1 MFTSLGQIVTT
12 QNIHI
17 SSEILEWSQE
27 RPGWQRDALRRLFV
41 NGKVKPDEIGDL
53 VDLCKAAKGLSA
65 PRAPEVLSN
74 EHLAIKDGIS
84 EAVSLVSLIHHH
96 GANALA
102 PEQTVSFCPNLT
114 IVYGANAAGKSGY
127 ARILKR
133 ACRSR
138 STEEILG
145 NVLSGETPTKM
156 QATIKFR
163 QGPETTP
170 VAEWKVELPPS
181 AALAAV
187 SVFDAGSAPVYLRDK
202 TDVAFRPFGLD
213 IFDQL
218 STICGEVRSRLE
230 AEKEKLSTVTPGLP
244 LCAEGTRP
252 RALIDNLTSLTN
264 PDDVRALG
272 GLSADDEARLNGL
285 RTKQRDLQAKDPKQR
300 ARELKLKADRHN
312 LAARHINGLSRVLGS
327 DGLARLRSST
337 DSLRAAREALTV
349 VRESA
354 LTPDLLPGTG
364 EVAWQ
369 KMWDAGSA
377 FSAVAY
383 PGSAFPVVTERARCP
398 FCQQEI
404 GEGAGERLRHFA
416 EFVSS
421 NAQARVREEEKVQAD
436 LLLEVTQLTVARPEV
451 DLALTE
457 LAEDNAVLAQV
468 VRDFLQEAERIQ
480 KEVQKTT
487 KRGALP
493 ATDVGRSPEVD
504 LKAAATSLQNRAR
517 QLEGESP
524 TLTAEEI
531 TELRELEARVTLGAH
546 VNGVC
551 TEIERKK
558 RIAAY
563 DQCLTDTSTQAI
575 TRKSTDLTTRLV
587 TDHLRTIFQDELSKL
602 DFRHL
607 AVEMQSAGGAR
618 GALYHRLVFT
628 NAPGIPV
635 IRVLSEGESRT
646 LSLAAFLTELST
658 ASSRSAIIFDDPVS
672 SLDHEWRERIAKR
685 LVSEAKVRQV
695 IVFTHDILFLRF
707 LLDEAKRQN
716 VECQNQYVRRDD
728 QAGLCSSDLP
738 WIAMPISDRIGK
750 LRNLWQ
756 AAEKQFRTSP
766 EAYEP
771 EARHIY
777 GLLREAWEQAIA
789 EVLLNDVV
797 ERYRHS
803 IESQKVRHLHDI
815 TPEDC
820 KVVEDAMTECS
831 RWIRGHDQPAADA
844 TPLPKPPAIKKLID
858 DLEAWVKGIRKRRQ
872 K

>member
-1 MFTSLGQIVTT
+1 VTT
-12 QNIHI
+12 QSLDI

-27 RPGWQRDALRRLFV
+27 RPSWQRDALRRLFL
-41 NGKVKPDEIGDL
+41 NGKVKVDEIADL
-53 VDLCKAAKGLSA
+53 VELCKAAKGLSA
-65 PRAPEVLSN
+65 PRAPELLAN
-74 EHLAIKDGIS
+74 EHLAIKDGVS

-102 PEQTVSFCPNLT
+102 PEQTVSFSPNLT
-114 IVYGANAAGKSGY
+114 IVYGKNAAGKSGY

-145 NVLSGETPTKM
+145 NVLSAETPTKL
-156 QATIKFR
+156 QATINFR
-163 QGPETTP
+163 HGPQATP
-170 VAEWKVELPPS
+170 VVEWKADAPPS

-187 SVFDAGSAPVYLRDK
+187 SVFDAGSAPVYLKDK

-218 STICGEVRSRLE
+218 SAICGEVRSRLE
-230 AEKEKLSTVTPGLP
+230 TEKEKLSAVTPDLP

-252 RALIDNLTSLTN
+252 KALVNNLTSLTN
-264 PDDVRALG
+264 PDDVRATG
-272 GLSADDEARLNGL
+272 ALSADDETRLNGL
-285 RTKQRDLQAKDPKQR
+285 RTKQRDLQTKDPKQR
-300 ARELKLKADRHN
+300 ARELKLKADRLN
-312 LAARHINGLSRVLGS
+312 LAALHINGLSRILGS
-327 DGLARLRSST
+327 DGLTRLRSST

-364 EVAWQ
+364 ESIWQ
-369 KMWDAGSA
+369 RMWDAGAA
-377 FSAVAY
+377 FSEVAY
-383 PGSAFPVVTERARCP
+383 PGSIFPVVTQGARCP

-404 GEGAGERLRHFA
+404 GEGANERLRHFA
-416 EFVSS
+416 EYVSS
-421 NAQARVREEEKVQAD
+421 NAQARVREEEKAHSD
-436 LLLEVTQLTVARPEV
+436 LLLEISQLTVARPEV

-457 LAEDNAVLAQV
+457 LAEDNPTLAQG

-480 KEVQKTT
+480 KEVQKTA
-487 KRGALP
+487 KGGALP
-493 ATDVGRSPEVD
+493 ANDVGRSPETD
-504 LKAAATSLQNRAR
+504 LKTAGTSLQNRAKE
-517 QLEGESP
+517 LEAESP
-524 TLTAEEI
+524 TLTAEE
-531 TELRELEARVTLGAH
+531 TAEARELEARVNLGAH
-546 VNGVC
+546 MGAVLA
-551 TEIERKK
+551 EIERKK

-563 DQCLTDTSTQAI
+563 DQCLTDTATQAI

-587 TDHLRTIFQDELSKL
+587 TDHLRKIFQDELAKL

-607 AVEMQSAGGAR
+607 AVEIQSAGGAR

-685 LVSEAKVRQV
+685 LVSEAKARQV

-707 LLDEAKRQN
+707 LLDEAKRQE
-716 VECQNQYVRRDD
+716 VEYQNQYVRRDD

-738 WIAMPISDRIGK
+738 WIAMPTSDRIGK
-750 LRNLWQ
+750 LRSLWQ
-756 AAEKQFRTSP
+756 MAEKQFRTSP
-766 EAYEP
+766 EAYEL

-777 GLLREAWEQAIA
+777 GLLREAWEQAIG
-789 EVLLNDVV
+789 EVLLNDVI

-803 IESQKVRHLHDI
+803 VESQKVRHLHDI

-820 KVVEDAMTECS
+820 KAVDEAMTECS

-844 TPLPKPPAIKKLID
+844 TPLPQPPAIKKLID
-858 DLEAWVKGIRKRRQ
+858 DLETWVKGIRKRRQ

>member
-1 MFTSLGQIVTT
+1 MTT
-12 QNIHI
+12 QSLDV
-17 SSEILEWSQE
+17 SSEILEWSE
-27 RPGWQRDALRRLFV
+27 DRPGWQRDALRRLFL
-41 NGKVKPDEIGDL
+41 NGKLKPDEIGDL
-53 VDLCKAAKGLSA
+53 VELCKAPKGLST
-65 PRAPEVLSN
+65 PRTPEVLAN
-74 EHLAIKDGIS
+74 EHLAIKEGVA

-102 PEQTVSFCPNLT
+102 PEQTVSFSPNLT
-114 IVYGANAAGKSGY
+114 IVYGKNAAGKSGY

-133 ACRSR
+133 ACRCR

-145 NVLSGETPTKM
+145 NVLSGETPTKL
-156 QATIKFR
+156 QATIGFR
-163 QGPETTP
+163 QGSQATP
-170 VAEWKVELPPS
+170 VVEWKTDAPPS

-230 AEKEKLSTVTPGLP
+230 TEKERLSAVTPGLP

-252 RALIDNLTSLTN
+252 KALIDNLTSLTN

-272 GLSADDEARLNGL
+272 TLSADDETRLNVL
-285 RTKQRDLQAKDPKQR
+285 RTKQRDLHAKDPKQR
-300 ARELKLKADRHN
+300 ARELKLKAERLN
-312 LAARHINGLSRVLGS
+312 LAARHINSLSRVFGS
-327 DGLARLRSST
+327 DGLAGLRSST

-354 LTPDLLPGTG
+354 LTPDLLPNTG
-364 EVAWQ
+364 GSIWQ
-369 KMWDAGSA
+369 RLWDAGAA
-377 FSAVAY
+377 FSEVAY
-383 PGSAFPVVTERARCP
+383 PGFIFPVVTQGARCP

-404 GEGAGERLRHFA
+404 GDGAKHRLRHFA
-416 EFVSS
+416 EYVSS
-421 NAQARVREEEKVQAD
+421 NAQTRVREEEKAHAN
-436 LLLEVTQLTVARPEV
+436 LLLEVSQLTVARPEI

-457 LAEDNAVLAQV
+457 FAEDNPALAQD
-468 VRDFLQEAERIQ
+468 VRDFLHEADRIQ
-480 KEVQKTT
+480 KEIQETT
-487 KRGALP
+487 KGGALP
-493 ATDVGRSPEVD
+493 ANDVGRSPETD
-504 LKAAATSLQNRAR
+504 LKTAGTLLQNRAR
-517 QLEGESP
+517 ELEAESP
-524 TLTAEEI
+524 TLTADETIEV
-531 TELRELEARVTLGAH
+531 RELEARVTLGAH
-546 VNGVC
+546 MGEVL

-563 DQCLTDTSTQAI
+563 DQCLTDTSTQTI

-587 TDHLRTIFQDELSKL
+587 TDHLRTIFQDELAKL

-607 AVEMQSAGGAR
+607 AVEIQSAGGAK

-635 IRVLSEGESRT
+635 MRVLSEGESRT

-685 LVSEAKVRQV
+685 LVSEARIRQV

-707 LLDEAKRQN
+707 LLDEAKRKN
-716 VECQNQYVRRDD
+716 VKYQNQYVRRDD

-738 WIAMPISDRIGK
+738 WIAMPTSDRIGK
-750 LRNLWQ
+750 LRGLWQ
-756 AAEKQFRTSP
+756 VVEKRFRTSP

-771 EARHIY
+771 EARYIY
-777 GLLREAWEQAIA
+777 GLLREAWEQAIG
-789 EVLLNDVV
+789 EVLLNDVI

-803 IESQKVRHLHDI
+803 VESHKVRHLHDI

-820 KVVEDAMTECS
+820 TAVDEAMTECS

-844 TPLPKPPAIKKLID
+844 TPLPQPLAIKKLID
-858 DLEAWVKGIRKRRQ
+858 DLEAWVRGIRKRRQ

>member
-1 MFTSLGQIVTT
+1 MTT
-12 QNIHI
+12 QSLDV
-17 SSEILEWSQE
+17 SSEILDWSQE
-27 RPGWQRDALRRLFV
+27 RPGWQRDALRRLFL
-41 NGKVKPDEIGDL
+41 NGKVKADETVDL
-53 VDLCKAAKGLSA
+53 VELCKAAKGLSA
-65 PRAPEVLSN
+65 PRAPEVLTN
-74 EHLAIKDGIS
+74 EHLAIKDGVS

-102 PEQTVSFCPNLT
+102 PEQTVSFGPNLT
-114 IVYGANAAGKSGY
+114 IVYGKNAAGKSGY

-145 NVLSGETPTKM
+145 NVLSGETPTKL

-163 QGPETTP
+163 QGPQTTL
-170 VAEWKVELPPS
+170 VAEWKADAPPS
-181 AALAAV
+181 TALAAV
-187 SVFDAGSAPVYLRDK
+187 SVFDAGSAPVYLKDK

-218 STICGEVRSRLE
+218 SAICGEVRSRLE
-230 AEKEKLSTVTPGLP
+230 TEKDKLSAVSPGLP
-244 LCAEGTRP
+244 FCAEGTRP
-252 RALIDNLTSLTN
+252 KALIDNLTSLTN

-272 GLSADDEARLNGL
+272 ALSADDETRLNGL

-300 ARELKLKADRHN
+300 ARELKLKADRLN
-312 LAARHINGLSRVLGS
+312 LAARHINGLSRVLGN
-327 DGLARLRSST
+327 DGLARLRSSI
-337 DSLRAAREALTV
+337 DSLRAAREALSV
-349 VRESA
+349 VRETA
-354 LTPDLLPGTG
+354 LTPDLLPSTG
-364 EVAWQ
+364 ETIWQ
-369 KMWDAGSA
+369 RMWDAGAA
-377 FSAVAY
+377 FSEIAY
-383 PGSAFPVVTERARCP
+383 PGSVFPVVAQGARCP

-404 GEGAGERLRHFA
+404 GEGAKERLRHFT
-416 EFVSS
+416 EYVSS
-421 NAQARVREEEKVQAD
+421 NAQARVREEEKTHAD
-436 LLLEVTQLTVARPEV
+436 LLLEVSQLTVARPEV

-457 LAEDNAVLAQV
+457 LAEDNPALAQG

-487 KRGALP
+487 KGGALP
-493 ATDVGRSPEVD
+493 ANDVGRSPETD
-504 LKAAATSLQNRAR
+504 LKSAGASLQNRAR
-517 QLEGESP
+517 ELEAESP
-524 TLTAEEI
+524 TLTPEEA
-531 TELRELEARVTLGAH
+531 TELRELDARVALGAH
-546 VNGVC
+546 LGEVLG
-551 TEIERKK
+551 EIERKK

-587 TDHLRTIFQDELSKL
+587 TDHLRTIFQDELGKL

-607 AVEMQSAGGAR
+607 AVEIQSAGGAR

-685 LVSEAKVRQV
+685 LVSEAKIRQV

-716 VECQNQYVRRDD
+716 VEYQNQYVRRDD

-738 WIAMPISDRIGK
+738 WIAMPTSDRIGK
-750 LRNLWQ
+750 LRSLWQ
-756 AAEKQFRTSP
+756 VAEKQFRTSP

-777 GLLREAWEQAIA
+777 GLLREAWEQAIG
-789 EVLLNDVV
+789 EILLNDVI

-803 IESQKVRHLHDI
+803 VESQKVRHLHDI

-820 KVVEDAMTECS
+820 KAVDEGMTECS

-844 TPLPKPPAIKKLID
+844 TPLPQPAAIKKLID
-858 DLEAWVKGIRKRRQ
+858 DLETWVKGIRKRRQ